1 MRVVRALGDPVITEI
16 NQRMGSDWS
25 IWNRLETDLF
35 PKGLGLG
42 EFLDVRFAKVFKGK
56 CEVQVRVQS
65 NPL

>member
-1 MRVVRALGDPVITEI
+1 MRVVRVLGDLVIIEI
-16 NQRMGSDWS
+16 KWRTGSDLP
-25 IWNRLETDLF
+25 IRNRLETDLF
-35 PKGLGLG
+35 PKGSGLG